1 MSLTDR
7 YQRGDGRLALL
18 DRYLTH
24 LGDRVGTRF
33 VERTGA
39 GRETLTHGLYLASAW
54 AALQHVVFTH
64 DPGFLAVAG
73 LALLS
78 LRGLVPS
85 RGGLVEQIQVEAAGL
100 PRNTLLV
107 MRLAI
112 LGLGL
117 LSLLTAAAY
126 VADAL
131 RTGAP
136 LFSQAAESALSGIA
150 LFALQAAD
158 YIRRT
163 NPVTPSGGHR
173 MRV

>member
-1 MSLTDR
+1 MSLSDR

-18 DRYLTH
+18 DRHLTH
-24 LGDRVGTRF
+24 LGDRAGTWF
-33 VERTGA
+33 ADRTGA
-39 GRETLTHGLYLASAW
+39 GRQPLTHGLYLA
-54 AALQHVVFTH
+54 AAAAAVQHVVLVR
-64 DPGFLAVAG
+64 DPGLLAVAG
-73 LALLS
+73 VALLS
-78 LRGLVPS
+78 LRGLVAS

-112 LGLGL
+112 LGMGL
-117 LSLLTAAAY
+117 LSLLTAVAY
-126 VADAL
+126 LVETL
-131 RTGAP
+131 RTGVP
-136 LFSQAAESALSGIA
+136 LPVAAAESALSGVA

-173 MRV
+173 MRI

>member
-18 DRYLTH
+18 DRYLTN

-33 VERTGA
+33 AERTGA
-39 GRETLTHGLYLASAW
+39 ARETLTHGLDLASAW
-54 AALQHVVFTH
+54 AAIQHVVLVH
-64 DPGFLAVAG
+64 DPGLLAVAG

-100 PRNTLLV
+100 PKYTLLV

-112 LGLGL
+112 LGMGL
-117 LSLLTAAAY
+117 MSLLMAAAY
-126 VADAL
+126 VADAV
-131 RTGAP
+131 RTGVP
-136 LFSQAAESALSGIA
+136 LPFEAAESALSGVA